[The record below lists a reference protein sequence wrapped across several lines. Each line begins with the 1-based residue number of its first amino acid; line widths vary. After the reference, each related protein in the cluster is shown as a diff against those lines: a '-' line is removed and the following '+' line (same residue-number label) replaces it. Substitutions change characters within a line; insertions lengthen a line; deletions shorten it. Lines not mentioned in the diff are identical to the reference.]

1 MQVQSIRNEEKL
13 VNNIMFFYILGVG
26 IAGFSFVMLFLN
38 GGARECI
45 FLLSGLAAV
54 LTKVFEKKLGSM
66 AKYVYACIPPIIG
79 AITVAFCCTGESEG
93 YVCITHYYF
102 VTTLLLV
109 PYYDLKLIKTSAVVT
124 MIVNAVLMIVFPAGF
139 LHLHSVIGWIFTGI
153 VYVILTAACIFI
165 SYRANSLFGIVEEK
179 GQESEEVLHNVQ
191 NAFESLEASS
201 AKIFDSLQEMEAKTE
216 KIAASTQDITGS
228 ADIQIREVESS
239 MAIFGELS
247 EKIANS
253 ENRVSQTV
261 DIMKS
266 LKEKNDEGIAA
277 IEVLSKKFEENIKT
291 TKVAS
296 DGVAELSEKSSSI
309 GGIIESIRN
318 IAKQTNL
325 LALNAAIEAARA
337 GEAGKGFAVVADEI
351 NSLSSESSSATEKI
365 DTILKDIIE
374 TVDDTHEVMDCN
386 AKVVVESN
394 EKLDDTVEIFKTILS
409 SSEEVIEVTELLQS
423 ELKDI
428 VAIKEKL
435 LSAMEQLEESSQQSV
450 SATSEI
456 SSAIEGQVAEV
467 ENVVANMEMVKDG
480 MNCLSDVLSS
490 KENA

>member
-1 MQVQSIRNEEKL
+1 
-13 VNNIMFFYILGVG
+13 
-26 IAGFSFVMLFLN
+26 
-38 GGARECI
+38 
-45 FLLSGLAAV
+45 
-54 LTKVFEKKLGSM
+54 
-66 AKYVYACIPPIIG
+66 
-79 AITVAFCCTGESEG
+79 
-93 YVCITHYYF
+93 
-102 VTTLLLV
+102 
-109 PYYDLKLIKTSAVVT
+109 
-124 MIVNAVLMIVFPAGF
+124 MIHF
-139 LHLHSVIGWIFTGI
+139 
-153 VYVILTAACIFI
+153 
-165 SYRANSLFGIVEEK
+165 R
-179 GQESEEVLHNVQ
+179 
-191 NAFESLEASS
+191 
-201 AKIFDSLQEMEAKTE
+201 
-216 KIAASTQDITGS
+216 
-228 ADIQIREVESS
+228 
-239 MAIFGELS
+239 
-247 EKIANS
+247 
-253 ENRVSQTV
+253 
-261 DIMKS
+261 KS
-266 LKEKNDEGIAA
+266 
-277 IEVLSKKFEENIKT
+277 